1 MTRDAVKRLEAIS
14 ASDDLGAG
22 FTLASHDME
31 IRGAGELLGD
41 EQSGQMETIGYT
53 LYMEMLDRAVKAIR
67 AGKTPNIDAP
77 FNTGVEISLN
87 LPALIPDD
95 YIHDVQQRLV
105 MYKRIAN
112 TQSENEL
119 KELQVE
125 LIDRFGL
132 LPQPLKNLVRQTKL
146 RQRAEQLGISRIEA
160 GESRGRVLFDGT
172 TKVDPLTLVKLIQT
186 SPQHY
191 RLDGSDTLRF
201 EFTMATSE
209 QRFEQVE
216 TLLTTLNQKVAAA

>member
-1 MTRDAVKRLEAIS
+1 
-14 ASDDLGAG
+14 
-22 FTLASHDME
+22 
-31 IRGAGELLGD
+31 
-41 EQSGQMETIGYT
+41 
-53 LYMEMLDRAVKAIR
+53 
-67 AGKTPNIDAP
+67 
-77 FNTGVEISLN
+77 
-87 LPALIPDD
+87 
-95 YIHDVQQRLV
+95 

>member
-1 MTRDAVKRLEAIS
+1 
-14 ASDDLGAG
+14 
-22 FTLASHDME
+22 SHDME

-112 TQSENEL
+112 TQSDTEL

-132 LPQPLKNLVRQTKL
+132 LPQPLKNLIRQTKL
-146 RQRAEQLGISRIEA
+146 RHRAEQLGVARIEA
-160 GESRGRVLFDGT
+160 GEQRGRMIFNT
-172 TKVDPLTLVKLIQT
+172 TTQVDPLTLVTLIQK

-201 EFTMATSE
+201 EFPMETVE
-209 QRFEQVE
+209 QRFEKIE
-216 TLLTTLNQKVAAA
+216 ALLTTLNQKVAAA

>member
-1 MTRDAVKRLEAIS
+1 MTRDAIKRLEAIS

-87 LPALIPDD
+87 LPALIPSD

-112 TQSENEL
+112 TQSDGEL

-132 LPQPLKNLVRQTKL
+132 LPAPLKNLIRQTKL
-146 RQRAEQLGISRIEA
+146 RHRAEQLGISKMEA
-160 GESRGRVLFDGT
+160 GESRGRVLFDGST
-172 TKVDPLTLVKLIQT
+172 QVDPLTLVTLIQT
-186 SPQHY
+186 SPKHY

-201 EFTMATSE
+201 ELPMESVDK
-209 QRFEQVE
+209 RFQQLEN
-216 TLLTTLNQKVAAA
+216 LLSTLNQKVAAA

>member
-95 YIHDVQQRLV
+95 YVHDVQQRLV

-112 TQSENEL
+112 TQSDAEL

-132 LPQPLKNLVRQTKL
+132 LPPAVEKPDTPNQATPPS
-146 RQRAEQLGISRIEA
+146 RAAR
-160 GESRGRVLFDGT
+160 RGT
-172 TKVDPLTLVKLIQT
+172 
-186 SPQHY
+186 H
-191 RLDGSDTLRF
+191 
-201 EFTMATSE
+201 
-209 QRFEQVE
+209 
-216 TLLTTLNQKVAAA
+216 